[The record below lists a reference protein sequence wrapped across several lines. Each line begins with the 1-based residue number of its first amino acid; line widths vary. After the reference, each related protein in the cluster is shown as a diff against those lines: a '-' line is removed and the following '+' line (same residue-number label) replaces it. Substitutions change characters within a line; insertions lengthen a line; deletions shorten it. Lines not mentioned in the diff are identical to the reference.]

1 MRGAV
6 QGCVALRAR
15 KRFVSAAQ
23 CGEMSETSGHFWRE
37 SRLRWS
43 SPETEFSAREDY
55 ASSPAVLVSYTT
67 LAFLL
72 DYFFAAR
79 RVRVRYTALCNAT
92 RVINR
97 IAAAA

>member
-1 MRGAV
+1 MLRLRLRLASACLVCCPVRHLAETRG
-6 QGCVALRAR
+6 QFL
-15 KRFVSAAQ
+15 
-23 CGEMSETSGHFWRE
+23 GERS
-37 SRLRWS
+37 LRWS

-55 ASSPAVLVSYTT
+55 KSSPAVLVSYTT